1 MRRQKALVIH
11 DDPQIVDE
19 LSEVSESL
27 GHEHVW
33 AHSQAEARQL
43 LVDNDFHYILL
54 DLEIPARSECGVSRV
69 RNGINLLD
77 EFRADE
83 RAERAPIIVIIKS
96 SIATLRLAVWIM
108 QHGAQD
114 VIEKPLP
121 AEGYTLDKAIKKTT
135 ARWYAGRQRLLISR
149 PIVSSEPTPF
159 KGGEMAF
166 YPDHVELCGVR
177 IISDA
182 GSGQSMLM
190 LHVLRDK
197 RPDGRFRSV
206 GAGPIAR
213 KIEAD
218 GVGTITGC
226 AATIRRNITER
237 LRKQSNIL
245 CGAHDVL
252 DNDEQGYHLRS
263 WITVRVVEDGASQP
277 AQACGTAARTAAPVA
292 PGTP

>member
-11 DDPQIVDE
+11 DDPEIVDE
-19 LSEVSESL
+19 LSEVSELL
-27 GHEHVW
+27 GHEYVW
-33 AHSQAEARQL
+33 ARSQAEVRRL
-43 LVDNDFHYILL
+43 LADNDFHYILL
-54 DLEIPARSECGVSRV
+54 DLEIPVRSECGVSRV
-69 RNGINLLD
+69 RNGVNLLD
-77 EFRADE
+77 ELRANE
-83 RAERAPIIVIIKS
+83 RAERVPVIVIVRS

-149 PIVSSEPTPF
+149 PVCSSEPTPF
-159 KGGEMAF
+159 RGGEMVF

-190 LHVLRDK
+190 LHVLREK
-197 RPDGRFRSV
+197 RSDGRFRSV
-206 GAGPIAR
+206 GAGAIAR